1 MFGRCLVVPLP
12 FQRSVHESYT
22 VQNTF
27 DEEILQIFHFQHCN
41 TDDKKDRSGAYFVFQ
56 EHNIESKVYTF
67 YKIIF
72 NVSI

>member
-1 MFGRCLVVPLP
+1 M
-12 FQRSVHESYT
+12 

-27 DEEILQIFHFQHCN
+27 DKESVQIFPVQEQIIATFSTVIQM
-41 TDDKKDRSGAYFVFQ
+41 KKKNRSGAYFVFQ
-56 EHNIESKVYTF
+56 EHNIKSKVYTF